1 MESADPSNHSKRSL
15 GRSSNS
21 HISMSDTESTTSQV
35 DSWHSPLRSESPL
48 RSDDPSF
55 RPENDDSGD
64 KNNTRSI
71 VVVDKYYS
79 PVPSPGKSNV
89 PASSPAD
96 GGKGWRPWPHSEKPT
111 SENLD
116 LPASPPGDEGKD
128 GRRQYLPAEKPVPE
142 NLDVPSKG
150 TSPMVVGLNKL
161 VREEPPSGVK
171 KVEPVGDGGGG
182 RLEEGYGGGGE
193 DEVGG
198 ERRSRAVAASILK
211 RSERNVAVRRVALA
225 FRVFEVIACLISFSV
240 MAADRTQGWSGDSFD
255 RYIEYR
261 YCVTVNV
268 IGFVYSGFQAFDLG
282 YHMGTGKHVIAHHL
296 RHHFDFT
303 LDQILAYLL
312 MSASSS
318 AATRV
323 DDWISNWGGD
333 EFTLMASASIAMSF
347 LAFIAFA
354 LSSLI
359 SGYNLCNRD
368 ST

>member
-1 MESADPSNHSKRSL
+1 MEGADPSNHSKRSL
-15 GRSSNS
+15 RRNSNS

-55 RPENDDSGD
+55 LPENDDSGS
-64 KNNTRSI
+64 KNSRSL

-79 PVPSPGKSNV
+79 PVPSPGKSSV
-89 PASSPAD
+89 PAGSLAA
-96 GGKGWRPWPHSEKPT
+96 GGKGRRPWPHSEKPT

-116 LPASPPGDEGKD
+116 LPTSFPAEGGKD
-128 GRRQYLPAEKPVPE
+128 GRREGIPAEKPVAE
-142 NLDVPSKG
+142 NLDVPEKG
-150 TSPMVVGLNKL
+150 TSPVVVGLNKF
-161 VREEPPSGVK
+161 VREEQPPDVK
-171 KVEPVGDGGGG
+171 KVGPVGGDGRG
-182 RLEEGYGGGGE
+182 LEEGYGGGRRE
-193 DEVGG
+193 NEVGG
-198 ERRSRAVAASILK
+198 ETRSRAAVASILK
-211 RSERNVAVRRVALA
+211 RSERDVAVKKVALA

-240 MAADRTQGWSGDSFD
+240 MAADKTQGWSGDSFD
-255 RYIEYR
+255 RYVEYR
-261 YCVTVNV
+261 YCLAVNV
-268 IGFVYSGFQAFDLG
+268 IGFTYSSFQAFDLA
-282 YHMGTGKHVIAHHL
+282 YHLGTGKHVFTHHL
-296 RHHFDFT
+296 RYHFDFT
-303 LDQILAYLL
+303 MDQILAYLL

-333 EFTLMASASIAMSF
+333 EFTLMASASIAISF

-354 LSSLI
+354 CSSLM